1 MKIEPKAFLAIERS
15 MAAAMHAEWDKLASE
30 IVAKLHAAIAKQGLG

>member
-30 IVAKLHAAIAKQGLG
+30 VVSQAACRHRQEGLG